1 MPRSGLGGGGAW
13 RRGCAPGP
21 TAVRRS
27 GVPGCGRPLWR
38 RTVGARIHAR
48 ARTGVADDRPGARD
62 FGCDDLLRHRVT
74 GRTMAQISSPRGCR
88 MANDLTGDYDVVTQF
103 SLGAVNR
110 ILAAMHR
117 GKRLPHSLS
126 MAVDDLPNFRLGTI
140 AVSVV
145 DKFGEAVA
153 DPARVKQ

>member
-1 MPRSGLGGGGAW
+1 
-13 RRGCAPGP
+13 
-21 TAVRRS
+21 
-27 GVPGCGRPLWR
+27 
-38 RTVGARIHAR
+38 
-48 ARTGVADDRPGARD
+48 
-62 FGCDDLLRHRVT
+62 
-74 GRTMAQISSPRGCR
+74 

-126 MAVDDLPNFRLGTI
+126 MAVDDLPEFRLGAI

-145 DKFGEAVA
+145 ARFGKANV
-153 DPARVKQ
+153 DSARVKQTAYTSSASSPRLTEEVIRNVDPVVNGRLPPAGPQPLQVADFQLNVGDDANLGDIFRVPTEEYSYLSGIAQLQLGPPTMQLERE

>member
-1 MPRSGLGGGGAW
+1 
-13 RRGCAPGP
+13 
-21 TAVRRS
+21 
-27 GVPGCGRPLWR
+27 
-38 RTVGARIHAR
+38 
-48 ARTGVADDRPGARD
+48 
-62 FGCDDLLRHRVT
+62 
-74 GRTMAQISSPRGCR
+74 

-126 MAVDDLPNFRLGTI
+126 MAVDDLPEFRLGAI

-153 DPARVKQ
+153 DPARVKQAAYASAAASPRLTEEVIRNVDPVVNGRLPPPGPQAL